1 MVLTI
6 QDDMA
11 RTGKKARLWGKNAVE
26 RESDVLGD
34 ADQTNVLPADFII
47 PHENHYSQRPPSN
60 IRIQLQGLDL
70 LTPASDGYM
79 TPPSEKEATPFSD
92 CTSGIP
98 DIQTRPASLTFS
110 VTHDSEEQGKEF
122 SLSLSKDI
130 HFVTAHP
137 CVPSSRVKLFRSA
150 TSPTIQQID
159 VAGHDWSGKSPATQ
173 AHIIGKFCTRL
184 ATGPA
189 ANVLFQGTPYINS
202 TATRPS
208 ISPTC

>member
-1 MVLTI
+1 
-6 QDDMA
+6 MA

-34 ADQTNVLPADFII
+34 ADQANVLPADFII
-47 PHENHYSQRPPSN
+47 PHENHYDQPPPSN
-60 IRIQLQGLDL
+60 IRIQLKGLDL
-70 LTPASDGYM
+70 LSPANEGYM
-79 TPPSEKEATPFSD
+79 TPPSEIEATPFSD
-92 CTSGIP
+92 SNGSIP
-98 DIQTRPASLTFS
+98 EIQTRPASLTFS
-110 VTHDSEEQGKEF
+110 MTHDNEEQEEEF

-159 VAGHDWSGKSPATQ
+159 VAGHDWSGKSSNTH
-173 AHIIGKFCTRL
+173 AHIIGKIHTL
-184 ATGPA
+184 LVTGPTA
-189 ANVLFQGTPYINS
+189 YILYQATPYISS
-202 TATRPS
+202 TPTRRS